1 MASQRR
7 TKNFANDPQTPMFL
21 YNILKQLDLRSINWS
36 EVADG
41 LGISNGH
48 AARMRYSRMKSQF
61 EGLSSQPKPPKPK
74 NENTSASKS
83 AKSKA
88 KDNKR
93 RLIEEETERL
103 GSGQPTIQSAMQ
115 QDHGHKRIKVEPQ
128 SYTNAWHNT
137 GSTYTGYT
145 SQPGANTYWCQP
157 NTRSEPF
164 PLAMPTGA
172 PQSISSTPAIK
183 QESEATKPCS
193 TDVPSSAPAIK
204 QEPGL
209 AGKDSNMADSD
220 VVEVERGAGKS
231 LTQRSPTT
239 AYNVPMAPS
248 YPLTRTINAY
258 FDRSHSPFLS
268 TQPRPSMDSMTGYTT
283 SQTFSHGAYPYVTH
297 GNGNTT
303 PSALSWIARP
313 LGHKATA
320 MSLEDDSHNMM
331 LNPYATTYQDMLNMP
346 LYRRSPSILPIPNP
360 STQQTVSP
368 PTSDHAQRLGREQDT
383 RIAPSATV
391 TPAPEAQGL
400 LDTTAS
406 VSTSTSPTS
415 PESAA
420 GPPEPRQDKTMG
432 EQASTAANASL
443 GKTGAE
449 GVGNAAS
456 TTLVIDNTVVN
467 IKTEVVEL

>member
-61 EGLSSQPKPPKPK
+61 EGLSSQPKPAKPK

-103 GSGQPTIQSAMQ
+103 GSGQPTIQSAMH
-115 QDHGHKRIKVEPQ
+115 QDHGHKRIKAEPQ

-137 GSTYTGYT
+137 GSIYTGYT
-145 SQPGANTYWCQP
+145 SQPGANTYWCQQ
-157 NTRSEPF
+157 NTRAEPL
-164 PLAMPTGA
+164 PPAIPTGP

-183 QESEATKPCS
+183 QESEATKPCP
-193 TDVPSSAPAIK
+193 TDAPSSAPAIK
-204 QEPGL
+204 QEPSLPGE
-209 AGKDSNMADSD
+209 DFNMADSD
-220 VVEVERGAGKS
+220 IVEVECGAGKS
-231 LTQRSPTT
+231 WTQRSPTT
-239 AYNVPMAPS
+239 AYNVPIAPS

-268 TQPRPSMDSMTGYTT
+268 TQPRPSMDSMAGYVT

-297 GNGNTT
+297 GNTT
-303 PSALSWIARP
+303 PNALSWIARP

-320 MSLEDDSHNMM
+320 MSLEDDSRNMM
-331 LNPYATTYQDMLNMP
+331 LNPYATTYQEMLNMP

-368 PTSDHAQRLGREQDT
+368 PTADHAQRQGREQDV

-391 TPAPEAQGL
+391 TPAPEEQGPL
-400 LDTTAS
+400 NTTAS
-406 VSTSTSPTS
+406 LSTGTSPAS
-415 PESAA
+415 PEPAA
-420 GPPEPRQDKTMG
+420 GAPEPPQDKTVG
-432 EQASTAANASL
+432 EQSTVANASL